1 VKWLTRLNKRAELS
15 IVEGCKLG
23 GERGYTARSVTETG
37 VKDPITA
44 QAELLFRAISDA
56 ADSANIGV
64 VVIRRGVDDDVDIIY
79 LNHATEQLLGFTRT
93 QILARGFWSFVP
105 SEELANLQ
113 DVQAA
118 RYRGDD
124 VPRSYKL
131 SVLCADRSVPMEVSI
146 GTATLDGLPAM
157 VLFLVDVSS
166 RRAAEEALR
175 HSQALFQQVVTNAPD
190 GIYILR
196 WPTVLYAN
204 PAGARILEFE
214 RAEDVAGLN
223 ITERMT
229 PDELP
234 LVSDRLRR
242 SQGGGRV
249 REPYQYRGK
258 NPSGRDV
265 ALEISSIPIDF
276 DGGPAVLSFARD
288 VTERNAIL
296 ARLREAEKSA
306 AVNALAAGVAHEI
319 NNPLAY
325 VLLNLEFLE
334 RELPELGGDPR
345 RTEALQRRLID
356 TRHGAERVKNIVRDL
371 QALTRKDEG
380 IRGPVELDQVIDYS
394 VSLVKRT
401 FQQPTEVLT
410 QLEPVPCIL
419 GNSTRVEQLFWNLLL
434 NAAHAVSEVERPD
447 RWVRVSLKACNDGR
461 VLAEIEDNG
470 CGMDESVLARVFE
483 PFFTTK
489 PLGVGAGLGLA
500 ICRRIVDDLGG
511 QIQIESQPLHG
522 TTVRVYLPHG
532 GQAEAPA
539 PLLTKRRGRV
549 LVVDD
554 ERAVAESL
562 HHALQDEHEV
572 HTAAGAHEARAA
584 FESGHDYDVVLCD
597 LAMPV
602 ESGADLYAYA
612 RAHYPGLAQRFVF
625 MTGGAFTHKAVSFLE
640 QSQRPHIDK
649 PFELDRLR
657 ALVDSLV
664 EQRAALGSDNPTG

>member
-1 VKWLTRLNKRAELS
+1 
-15 IVEGCKLG
+15 
-23 GERGYTARSVTETG
+23 VTESA
-37 VKDPITA
+37 VNDPITA

-64 VVIRRGVDDDVDIIY
+64 VVIRRGAGNAVDVLY
-79 LNHATEQLLGFTRT
+79 LNRATEELLGFPRNE
-93 QILARGFWSFVP
+93 IIKRGFWSFVP
-105 SEELANLQ
+105 PEEVASLQ
-113 DVQAA
+113 AVQAA
-118 RYRGDD
+118 RRRGDD

-131 SVLCADRSVPMEVSI
+131 SLLCAAGSVPMEISI
-146 GTATLDGLPAM
+146 GTATLDGQPAM

-175 HSQALFQQVVTNAPD
+175 RSQALFQQVVTNAPD

-223 ITERMT
+223 ITERMA

-234 LVSDRLRR
+234 IATERLRR
-242 SQGGGRV
+242 SRYGGRL

-258 NPSGRDV
+258 NPSGRDL
-265 ALEISSIPIDF
+265 AIEISSIPIDF

-288 VTERNAIL
+288 VTERNTIL

-380 IRGPVELDQVIDYS
+380 IRGPVELDQVIEYS
-394 VSLVKRT
+394 VNLVKRT
-401 FQQPTEVLT
+401 FQKPTQVFT
-410 QLEPVPCIL
+410 HLEPVPCIL
-419 GNSTRVEQLFWNLLL
+419 GNSTRIEQLFWNLLV

-447 RWVRVSLKACNDGR
+447 RNVRVSLKACNDER
-461 VLAEIEDNG
+461 VLVEVADNG
-470 CGMDESVLARVFE
+470 CGMSESVLGRVFE

-511 QIQIESQPLHG
+511 QISIQSQPQHG
-522 TTVRVYLPHG
+522 TTVQVYLPHCT
-532 GQAEAPA
+532 ETDLSAPTVA
-539 PLLTKRRGRV
+539 KRRGRV

-562 HHALQDEHEV
+562 QHALQDEHDV

-584 FESGHDYDVVLCD
+584 FDSGHDYDVVLCD

-612 RAHYPGLAQRFVF
+612 RVHYPGVAQRFVF

-657 ALVDSLV
+657 ALVDQLV
-664 EQRAALGSDNPTG
+664 EQRAAHGSEGPSG